1 MTENGKNQPHF
12 DIDLERGKVG
22 ETSTEE
28 AYNSLVSGKVEVK
41 TDYRTHETGN
51 WYVETWSYRQPDTS
65 DKVES
70 GINVTKSD
78 WWVQASTDGDVL
90 IWIKTD
96 RLKKEMREMN
106 PRETH
111 QPISNLHSKA
121 SIGRLVNVKDFLQRV
136 GMLKRND

>member
-1 MTENGKNQPHF
+1 MKAQGNQPHF
-12 DIDLERGKVG
+12 DLDLERGKVG

-51 WYVETWSYRQPDTS
+51 WYIETWSYRQPDAS
-65 DKVES
+65 DKVKS
-70 GINVTKSD
+70 GINITDSE
-78 WWVQASTDGDVL
+78 WWVQASTDGEVL

-96 RLKKEMREMN
+96 RLKKEMWGMN

-111 QPISNLHSKA
+111 QPISNSNSKA
-121 SIGRLVNVKDFLQRV
+121 SIGRLVNVRDFLQRV
-136 GMLKRND
+136 GMLKQND

>member
-1 MTENGKNQPHF
+1 MRAQGNQPHF
-12 DIDLERGKVG
+12 DLDLERGKVG
-22 ETSTEE
+22 ESSTEE

-51 WYVETWSYRQPDTS
+51 WYVETWSYRQPDAI
-65 DKVES
+65 DKVKS
-70 GINVTKSD
+70 GINVTDSE

-96 RLKKEMREMN
+96 RLKKEMREMD

-111 QPISNLHSKA
+111 QPISNSNSKA

>member
-1 MTENGKNQPHF
+1 MKAEGNQPHF
-12 DIDLERGKVG
+12 DLDLERGKVG
-22 ETSTEE
+22 ESSTEE

-51 WYVETWSYRQPDTS
+51 WYVETWSYRQPDAI
-65 DKVES
+65 DKVKS
-70 GINVTKSD
+70 GINVTDSE

-96 RLKKEMREMN
+96 RLKKEMREMD

-111 QPISNLHSKA
+111 QPISNSNSKA

>member
-1 MTENGKNQPHF
+1 MKAEGNQPHF
-12 DIDLERGKVG
+12 DLDLERGKVG
-22 ETSTEE
+22 ESSTEE
-28 AYNSLVSGKVEVK
+28 AYKSLVSGKVEVK

-51 WYVETWSYRQPDTS
+51 WYVETWSYRQPDAS
-65 DKVES
+65 DKVKS
-70 GINVTKSD
+70 GINITESE

-96 RLKKEMREMN
+96 RLKKEMREMD

-111 QPISNLHSKA
+111 QPISNSNSKA
-121 SIGRLVNVKDFLQRV
+121 SIGRLVNVRDFLQRV

>member
-1 MTENGKNQPHF
+1 MKAEGNQPHF
-12 DIDLERGKVG
+12 DLDLERGKVG
-22 ETSTEE
+22 ESSTEE
-28 AYNSLVSGKVEVK
+28 SYNSLVSGKVEVK

-51 WYVETWSYRQPDTS
+51 WYVETWSYRQPDAS
-65 DKVES
+65 DKVKS
-70 GINVTKSD
+70 GINITESE

-96 RLKKEMREMN
+96 RLKKEMREMD

-111 QPISNLHSKA
+111 QPISNSNSKA
-121 SIGRLVNVKDFLQRV
+121 SIGRLVNVRDFLQRV

>member
-1 MTENGKNQPHF
+1 MRAQGNQPHF
-12 DIDLERGKVG
+12 DLDLERGKVG
-22 ETSTEE
+22 ESSTEE

-51 WYVETWSYRQPDTS
+51 WYVETWSYRQPDAI
-65 DKVES
+65 DKVKS
-70 GINVTKSD
+70 GINVTDSE

-111 QPISNLHSKA
+111 QPISNSNSKA

>member
-1 MTENGKNQPHF
+1 MKAEGNQPHF
-12 DIDLERGKVG
+12 DLDLERGKIG
-22 ETSTEE
+22 ESSTEE
-28 AYNSLVSGKVEVK
+28 AYKSLVSGKVEVK

-51 WYVETWSYRQPDTS
+51 WYVETWSYRQPEAI
-65 DKVES
+65 DKVKS
-70 GINVTKSD
+70 GINITDSE

-111 QPISNLHSKA
+111 QPISNSNSKA

>member
-1 MTENGKNQPHF
+1 MKAEGNQPHF
-12 DIDLERGKVG
+12 DLDLERGKVG
-22 ETSTEE
+22 ESSTEE
-28 AYNSLVSGKVEVK
+28 AYKSLVSGKVEVK

-51 WYVETWSYRQPDTS
+51 WYVETWSYRQPDAI
-65 DKVES
+65 DKVKS
-70 GINVTKSD
+70 GINITESE

-111 QPISNLHSKA
+111 QPISNSNSKA

>member
-1 MTENGKNQPHF
+1 MKAEGNQPHF
-12 DIDLERGKVG
+12 DLDLERGKIG
-22 ETSTEE
+22 ESSTEE
-28 AYNSLVSGKVEVK
+28 AYKSLVSGKVEVK

-51 WYVETWSYRQPDTS
+51 WYVETWSYRQPEAI
-65 DKVES
+65 DKVKS
-70 GINVTKSD
+70 GINITDSE
-78 WWVQASTDGDVL
+78 WWVQSSTDGDVL

-111 QPISNLHSKA
+111 QPISNSNSKA